1 MNNSD
6 YNPFASDKDLQEK
19 AQEQAASFI
28 KNETQFHL
36 GFLPTEQPH
45 PYTLDLSDVIQKDT
59 RAGLQLML
67 DVDKDIPSVAR
78 RVFLSDPF
86 ADLCLAFEKAAREN
100 RRVCFTGC
108 GSTGRLSM
116 ILEEMWRQFWEDRAG
131 VSPGDTVRFKD
142 TDGNLKDEN
151 LIKANLGC
159 SIMTGGD
166 RALIRAVE
174 NFEDYEAF
182 GARQVEELDLQKGD
196 LLVAISE
203 GGETSS
209 VLGTLREAQRRECK
223 VFLAFNNPSSLLT
236 NSLERCRTA
245 IESEDVTVLDLY
257 TGAMALTG
265 STRMQATT
273 MEMLVIGT
281 AMEIGLNRC
290 LTAKPSKQIDT
301 QIVLKY
307 ADLFSLLIK
316 DLCRPDSM
324 KGMADW
330 AEEEMRLYKA
340 DGRITYLAEEY
351 LLDIFSDTTER
362 SPTFML
368 PPFRPSD
375 DRISPVSW
383 AFAKDPAHNSSE
395 AWIHMLRRL
404 PRGLNWTRQDYFKMG
419 APEYAGKVV
428 PSLDRDEINR
438 YLIGKETDPSR
449 TDCNESLFLRVFVD
463 THPGTSKR
471 GEKNLVIGQ
480 FTKTAGSV
488 QADYEIPLNLPD
500 SPVNLWQHLAVKL
513 IFNTVSTGSMAMMG
527 RVKQNWMIQV
537 DTTNKKLVDRGCRI
551 ISQIVGISYEEACRE
566 LHLSLLARER
576 FVARGGQTILSPV
589 VAALQRRGMM

>member
-6 YNPFASDKDLQEK
+6 YNLFASDQDLQEMAKEK
-19 AQEQAASFI
+19 AAAFI
-28 KNETQFHL
+28 REETQFHL
-36 GFLPTEQPH
+36 GFLPTEQAH
-45 PYTLDLSDVIQKDT
+45 PYTLDLSDVIQSDT
-59 RAGLQLML
+59 RAGLRLML
-67 DVDKDIPSVAR
+67 DVDRDIPSVAR
-78 RVFLSDPF
+78 RVFLSGSF
-86 ADLCLAFEKAAREN
+86 AELCLAFEKAARDN

-131 VSPGDTVRFKD
+131 VSPGDTVRLKD
-142 TDGNLKDEN
+142 ADGNLKDEN
-151 LIKANLGC
+151 LIKADLGC

-182 GARQVEELDLQKGD
+182 GARQVEELDLQQGD
-196 LLVAISE
+196 LLVAITE

-209 VLGTLREAQRRECK
+209 VLGTLREAQRRGCK
-223 VFLAFNNPSSLLT
+223 VFLTFNNPASLLKE
-236 NSLERCRTA
+236 NLERCRSA
-245 IESEDVTVLDLY
+245 IESDDVTVLDLY

-290 LTAKPSKQIDT
+290 LTAKPSIQINT
-301 QIVLKY
+301 QIALKN

-316 DLCRPDSM
+316 DLCGPESLL
-324 KGMADW
+324 GMAHW
-330 AEEEMRLYKA
+330 AEEEMCLYKA

-375 DRISPVSW
+375 DTESPVSW

-404 PRGLNWTRQDYFKMG
+404 PRGLNWTRQDYIRMG
-419 APEYAGKVV
+419 APEYAGEVV

-438 YLIGKETDPSR
+438 YLIGREKDTSR
-449 TDCNESLFLRVFVD
+449 TDCAESLFLRVFVD
-463 THPGTSKR
+463 SYPGTVKS
-471 GEKNLVIGQ
+471 GEKNLVVGTI
-480 FTKTAGSV
+480 TKTAGSV
-488 QADYEIPLNLPD
+488 QADYEVPLNLAE

-551 ISQIVGISYEEACRE
+551 ISQIVGIPYEEACRE

-576 FVARGGQTILSPV
+576 FVSQGGQTILSPV